1 MNETIT
7 VNFETITP
15 IWTGDA
21 WGENSEI
28 KPSSIMG
35 SLRFWFEVY
44 CHFAGIEVKEKE
56 ELNYKKFIEKRKE
69 NPTKDEFEILQEL
82 GITLPS
88 QIFGCTGW
96 KSRIEIDGIGNIE
109 TFELNKNSID
119 YNFLFDKDNNT
130 QWWTNKLLFDK
141 KDEIKLFKR
150 FDVSFN
156 VKSDFALNEFKKFL
170 KFYQDKPI
178 LMGGKKA
185 FGLGFVRLRTDMDLN
200 DIEIGNIKNKD
211 YVGWSEIE
219 IPTNNPKKILG
230 FNIKYFL
237 RQKEDRKFR
246 VKNFGKMAKASD
258 FYFSCVVNNGCHIIS
273 FNQDKKILNKYKK
286 VLEKELSNNKKTK
299 NNTKQTS
306 LNIDDLSR
314 YFKNR

>member
-1 MNETIT
+1 MQ
-7 VNFETITP
+7 VQFETVTP

-28 KPSSIMG
+28 KPSSVMG

-96 KSRIEIDGIGNIE
+96 KSRIKIKKIENIK
-109 TFELNKNSID
+109 TFELKKNSID

-130 QWWTNKLLFDK
+130 KWWSNKLLFDK
-141 KDEIKLFKR
+141 KDKITLFKS
-150 FDVSFN
+150 FDISFN
-156 VKSDFALNEFKKFL
+156 ITSNSALNEFKKFL

-178 LMGGKKA
+178 LIGSKKA
-185 FGLGFVRLRTDMDLN
+185 FGLGFVKLKTDIDLE
-200 DIEIGNIKNKD
+200 DIKINIKNKD
-211 YVGWSEIE
+211 YIIWDKVKIS
-219 IPTNNPKKILG
+219 NNKKVLG
-230 FNIKYFL
+230 YNIKYFL
-237 RQKEDRKFR
+237 RQKENKKFR
-246 VKNFGKMAKASD
+246 VKNFGKMAQASNY
-258 FYFSCVVNNGCHIIS
+258 YFSCIVDNECYIIS
-273 FNQDKKILNKYKK
+273 FGNRNILNKYKSF
-286 VLEKELSNNKKTK
+286 LKEEPTNNINPKK
-299 NNTKQTS
+299 NNIKQPSKNT
-306 LNIDDLSR
+306 NDLIQH
-314 YFKNR
+314 FKNR